1 MADHVLDDSPVPADP
16 LDRPEPVLD
25 EARIIAGVS
34 GALPLL
40 GGIAIAA
47 GWVSKDESDTLTAGL
62 IGATG
67 AVIGFIN
74 VAVAFWRAKKARA
87 RVTPLAD
94 PRGAAGEQLIALPT
108 ARVLVAANAANAPLP
123 TQPDDELAPIDQSAD
138 STAVSW

>member
-1 MADHVLDDSPVPADP
+1 MADHVLDDSPAPDDP

-25 EARIIAGVS
+25 EARIIAGIS

-47 GWVSKDESDTLTAGL
+47 GWITKDESDTLTAGL

-74 VAVAFWRAKKARA
+74 VAVAFWRAKKART
-87 RVTPLAD
+87 RVTPLAS
-94 PRGAAGEQLIALPT
+94 PRSASGEP
-108 ARVLVAANAANAPLP
+108 LVALAAVPSIASAAEARQPLP
-123 TQPDDELAPIDQSAD
+123 TGEPEPTPWQAETNVVEVAQ
-138 STAVSW
+138 